1 MVASGPHHDATGNQ
15 EMATEAEPNSAKFE
29 QEKWATEVRF
39 RERELAAKERELAR
53 SKWSNPLVLAII
65 GATVAALVNI
75 YVSGMNDHS
84 LRAIESQ
91 RADATQKLEQE
102 KAEAARILEV
112 IKTGDT
118 KSAIRNLKFLVDTG
132 LITHSDLVTNIQTYL
147 ENNPDQGPVLP
158 PATAQI
164 GPLAFCD
171 RVGIDPDASRPLR
184 QVSLPPQK
192 KCELRTSNGFPLPD
206 PDCTPG
212 ATNPHL
218 TLPVLKNKGFTTLC
232 TRDLASSVE
241 EKMAVYRW
249 YDTKRPKNSGAR
261 QTCELDHLIPLE
273 LGGADTLDNVWP
285 QCGTDNFRTKD
296 TVENYLNREV
306 KSGRMSLAD
315 AQRGIAVDWT
325 QFIARARSAAVEP
338 ENR

>member
-1 MVASGPHHDATGNQ
+1 
-15 EMATEAEPNSAKFE
+15 MATEAEPNSAKFE

-147 ENNPDQGPVLP
+147 
-158 PATAQI
+158 
-164 GPLAFCD
+164 
-171 RVGIDPDASRPLR
+171 
-184 QVSLPPQK
+184 
-192 KCELRTSNGFPLPD
+192 
-206 PDCTPG
+206 
-212 ATNPHL
+212 
-218 TLPVLKNKGFTTLC
+218 